1 MRTIEETRKR
11 WDILFSDND
20 TSSDLRAALQ
30 SEQGGNLCNDGL
42 RSSFLLFDGLDKTEW
57 APKVDE
63 FRDAYRALRDHFLK
77 YIEHPDDLESTAD
90 PLADDEQSPWQTL
103 RHDETLRT
111 EILQDVDRCLQE
123 NFFFQEPDTKS
134 KLTDILFVYSKLNP
148 DVGYRQGMHELLA
161 PILWA
166 VDRDS
171 VKPHPG
177 GLDANKDKSEG
188 LMLKLLDP
196 QFVEHDSFTLFLSVM
211 QTARIYYEH
220 GETRSAN
227 GQMDVIPIVD
237 RCHYLHKEALM
248 VVDHELAEHL
258 EAVDVLPQIFLTRW
272 MRLLFGREVPF
283 DDVLMMW
290 DLLFAHGLRSELVD
304 FTCIAMLLRIRWQCR
319 SAVLTADYTTALTLL
334 LRYPSPQ
341 PHTPQTFVHDAIY
354 LEQNPTAG
362 RGSFIISKYSG
373 RPPDS
378 NFRNHPGTRPTR
390 KAFLWEDFKKHSESN
405 SPVGFPARN
414 SPKSLESLFQDVS
427 QGIQR
432 RTETWGVAKAV
443 RGAVTEARKNMQ
455 TMHFEQNMRP
465 GFSRPV
471 SAASA
476 SDMQYKAP
484 MATTAASARLETK
497 INLLEERN
505 QALATILREALND
518 LGSQLANIKDLG
530 SDTSSAVKQAL
541 VKAESVQ
548 VCLEDSSI
556 PVDPPLDP
564 RVDGGLNQPD
574 KLQETVTS
582 TVGKSEG
589 NIVANERQSRTINPA
604 KTDTTGP
611 KAVSGTSSISLNT
624 ATRTNSV
631 RKTESARVIPSRST
645 VRPSLTDSGFSWM
658 LGGGRNL
665 SGFVSSTSP
674 PPEQTRHLDQSRGKP
689 KPNSLFGLS
698 GDDNPG
704 PDSEHSELALDSLR
718 GSRDLLSGTGPP

>member
-1 MRTIEETRKR
+1 MQ
-11 WDILFSDND
+11 
-20 TSSDLRAALQ
+20 A
-30 SEQGGNLCNDGL
+30 
-42 RSSFLLFDGLDKTEW
+42 FLLFDGLDRTEW
-57 APKVDE
+57 ASKLDE
-63 FRDAYRALRDHFLK
+63 SRDAYRALRDHFLK
-77 YIEHPDDLESTAD
+77 YIEHPDDLESTVD

-103 RHDETLRT
+103 RHDETLRA

-171 VKPHPG
+171 VKPRPG
-177 GLDANKDKSEG
+177 GLHANKDKSEG
-188 LMLKLLDP
+188 LMRKLLDA

-237 RCHYLHKEALM
+237 RCNYLHKEALAII
-248 VVDHELAEHL
+248 DNELAEHL

-283 DDVLMMW
+283 DDVLTMW
-290 DLLFAHGLRSELVD
+290 DLLFAHGLRSDLVD
-304 FTCIAMLLRIRWQCR
+304 FTCIAMLLRIRWQL
-319 SAVLTADYTTALTLL
+319 LTADYTTALTLL

-341 PHTPQTFVHDAIY
+341 PHTPQTFVHDALY
-354 LEQNPTAG
+354 LEQNPTAD

-378 NFRNHPGTRPTR
+378 KFRSDPSTRPTR
-390 KAFLWEDFKKHSESN
+390 KAFLWGDFKKRSASN
-405 SPVGFPARN
+405 SPAVSPARN

-455 TMHFEQNMRP
+455 TMNFDPNMRP
-465 GFSRPV
+465 GSSRPI

-476 SDMQYKAP
+476 SDIQSKAP
-484 MATTAASARLETK
+484 MASTGASTRLETK
-497 INLLEERN
+497 INLLEKRN

-518 LGSQLANIKDLG
+518 LGSQLANMKDLD

-548 VCLEDSSI
+548 VCLGDSSI
-556 PVDPPLDP
+556 PVEPPLET
-564 RVDGGLNQPD
+564 RLDGELAQPD
-574 KLQETVTS
+574 EFQEKVTS
-582 TVGKSEG
+582 ATGKEEG
-589 NIVANERQSRTINPA
+589 NIMANESQSRTIHPT
-604 KTDTTGP
+604 KSDTTGP
-611 KAVSGTSSISLNT
+611 KAESGTNATCLDT
-624 ATRTNSV
+624 ASRTNSG
-631 RKTESARVIPSRST
+631 RKESARAIRSRPA
-645 VRPSLTDSGFSWM
+645 VRPSMTDSGFSWM

-674 PPEQTRHLDQSRGKP
+674 PPEQTRHLDQTRKP
-689 KPNSLFGLS
+689 KPNALFGLS

-704 PDSEHSELALDSLR
+704 TDSEHSELALYSLR
-718 GSRDLLSGTGPP
+718 GSRDPLSGTGPL

>member
-11 WDILFSDND
+11 WDILFSDN
-20 TSSDLRAALQ
+20 TTTSDLRAALQ

-42 RSSFLLFDGLDKTEW
+42 RSVCWKAFLLFDGLEKTEW
-57 APKVDE
+57 APKLDE
-63 FRDAYRALRDHFLK
+63 SRGAYRALRDHFLK
-77 YIEHPDDLESTAD
+77 YIEHPDDLESTVD

-123 NFFFQEPDTKS
+123 NFFFQEPDTKA

-171 VKPHPG
+171 VKPHPE
-177 GLDANKDKSEG
+177 GLDANKDTSEG
-188 LMLKLLDP
+188 LMLEMLDA

-211 QTARIYYEH
+211 QTARLYYEH

-237 RCHYLHKEALM
+237 RCHYLHKEALAII
-248 VVDHELAEHL
+248 DHELAEHL
-258 EAVDVLPQIFLTRW
+258 EAVDILPQIFLTRW
-272 MRLLFGREVPF
+272 MRLLFGREFPF

-290 DLLFAHGLRSELVD
+290 DLLFAHGLRSDLVD
-304 FTCIAMLLRIRWQCR
+304 FTCIAMLLRIRWQL
-319 SAVLTADYTTALTLL
+319 LTADYTTALTLL

-341 PHTPQTFVHDAIY
+341 PHTAQTFVQDALY
-354 LEQNPTAG
+354 LEQNPTAD

-378 NFRNHPGTRPTR
+378 KFPNQPSTRPTR
-390 KAFLWEDFKKHSESN
+390 KAFLWEDFKKRSES
-405 SPVGFPARN
+405 SPPAGSPARN

-443 RGAVTEARKNMQ
+443 RGAVTEARKNMH
-455 TMHFEQNMRP
+455 TMHFEANMRP
-465 GFSRPV
+465 SSRPV
-471 SAASA
+471 SATSA
-476 SDMQYKAP
+476 SDMA
-484 MATTAASARLETK
+484 ATAALGRLETK
-497 INLLEERN
+497 INLFEKRN
-505 QALATILREALND
+505 QALATILREALDD
-518 LGSQLANIKDLG
+518 LGSQLANIKDLD
-530 SDTSSAVKQAL
+530 SDTTNAVKQAL
-541 VKAESVQ
+541 VKVESVQ
-548 VCLEDSSI
+548 ICLGDSSI

-564 RVDGGLNQPD
+564 RVDGELSQPTE
-574 KLQETVTS
+574 LQETVTS
-582 TVGKSEG
+582 TTGKAEG
-589 NIVANERQSRTINPA
+589 KIVANEGQSPTINPVKA
-604 KTDTTGP
+604 DMTGP
-611 KAVSGTSSISLNT
+611 KAESGTNSILDT
-624 ATRTNSV
+624 ASRTH
-631 RKTESARVIPSRST
+631 RKKESARTIPSRST
-645 VRPSLTDSGFSWM
+645 VRTSMTDSGFSWM

-674 PPEQTRHLDQSRGKP
+674 PPEQTRHLDQTRGKP
-689 KPNSLFGLS
+689 KPNALFGMS
-698 GDDNPG
+698 GDDNLG
-704 PDSEHSELALDSLR
+704 SDSEHSELALYSLR
-718 GSRDLLSGTGPP
+718 GSRDPLSGTGPP

>member
-11 WDILFSDND
+11 WDTLFSDNE
-20 TSSDLRAALQ
+20 TTSDLRAALH
-30 SEQGGNLCNDGL
+30 SEQGGTLCNDGL
-42 RSSFLLFDGLDKTEW
+42 RSVCWKAFLLFDGLDKTEW
-57 APKVDE
+57 APKLDE
-63 FRDAYRALRDHFLK
+63 SRDAYRALRDHFLK
-77 YIEHPDDLESTAD
+77 YIEHPDDLESTVD

-177 GLDANKDKSEG
+177 GLNGNKDKSEG
-188 LMLKLLDP
+188 LMLKLLDA
-196 QFVEHDSFTLFLSVM
+196 QYVEHDSFTLFLSVM

-237 RCHYLHKEALM
+237 RCHYLHKEALAII
-248 VVDHELAEHL
+248 DHELSEHL

-290 DLLFAHGLRSELVD
+290 DLLFAHGLRSDLVD
-304 FTCIAMLLRIRWQCR
+304 FTCIAMLLRIRWQL
-319 SAVLTADYTTALTLL
+319 LTADYTTALTLL

-341 PHTPQTFVHDAIY
+341 PHTPQTFVLDALY
-354 LEQNPTAG
+354 LEQNPTAD

-373 RPPDS
+373 RPSDS
-378 NFRNHPGTRPTR
+378 KIRNQTSTRPTR
-390 KAFLWEDFKKHSESN
+390 KAFLWEDFKRRSESN
-405 SPVGFPARN
+405 SPARSPTRN

-455 TMHFEQNMRP
+455 TMHFEPNMRP
-465 GFSRPV
+465 GSSRPI

-476 SDMQYKAP
+476 SDIQTKAP
-484 MATTAASARLETK
+484 MATPAALARLETK

-505 QALATILREALND
+505 QALATILREALDD
-518 LGSQLANIKDLG
+518 LGSQLANNKDLD
-530 SDTSSAVKQAL
+530 SDTNSAVKQAL

-548 VCLEDSSI
+548 VCLGDSSI

-564 RVDGGLNQPD
+564 RVDGALNQPD
-574 KLQETVTS
+574 ELQETVTS
-582 TVGKSEG
+582 TVGKAEG
-589 NIVANERQSRTINPA
+589 NIVANEDQSRTINAA
-604 KTDTTGP
+604 KADTTGP
-611 KAVSGTSSISLNT
+611 KAESGTNSILDTTS
-624 ATRTNSV
+624 RTNSD
-631 RKTESARVIPSRST
+631 RKTESARASPSRPT
-645 VRPSLTDSGFSWM
+645 VRPSMTDSGFSWM

-689 KPNSLFGLS
+689 KPNALFGLS
-698 GDDNPG
+698 GDENPG
-704 PDSEHSELALDSLR
+704 TDSEHSELALYSLR
-718 GSRDLLSGTGPP
+718 GSRDPLSGTGPP

>member
-11 WDILFSDND
+11 WDVLFSDND
-20 TSSDLRAALQ
+20 TPSDLRAALQ
-30 SEQGGNLCNDGL
+30 SEQGNLCNDGL
-42 RSSFLLFDGLDKTEW
+42 RSVCWKAFLLFDGLDKTEW
-57 APKVDE
+57 ASKLDE
-63 FRDAYRALRDHFLK
+63 SRDAYRALRDHFLK
-77 YIEHPDDLESTAD
+77 YIEHPDDLESTVD

-171 VKPHPG
+171 VKPHPEG
-177 GLDANKDKSEG
+177 PANKGKSEG
-188 LMLKLLDP
+188 LMLKLLDA

-220 GETRSAN
+220 GESRSAN

-237 RCHYLHKEALM
+237 RCHYLHKEALAII
-248 VVDHELAEHL
+248 DHELAEHL

-272 MRLLFGREVPF
+272 MRLLFGREFPF

-290 DLLFAHGLRSELVD
+290 DLLFAHGLRSDLVD
-304 FTCIAMLLRIRWQCR
+304 FTCIAMLLRIRWQL
-319 SAVLTADYTTALTLL
+319 LTADYTTALTLL
-334 LRYPSPQ
+334 LRYPSPE
-341 PHTPQTFVHDAIY
+341 PHTPQSFVHDALY
-354 LEQNPTAG
+354 LEQNPTAD

-378 NFRNHPGTRPTR
+378 KIRNQPGTRPTR
-390 KAFLWEDFKKHSESN
+390 KAFLWEDFKKRSERN
-405 SPVGFPARN
+405 SPTGSPARN

-432 RTETWGVAKAV
+432 RTEAWGVAKAV

-455 TMHFEQNMRP
+455 TMHYEPNMRP

-476 SDMQYKAP
+476 SDIQP
-484 MATTAASARLETK
+484 AASARLETK

-505 QALATILREALND
+505 QTLATILREALND
-518 LGSQLANIKDLG
+518 LGSQLANIKGLD
-530 SDTSSAVKQAL
+530 SDMNSAVKQAL

-548 VCLEDSSI
+548 VCLGDSSI

-564 RVDGGLNQPD
+564 RIDGELNQSD
-574 KLQETVTS
+574 ELQETDNS
-582 TVGKSEG
+582 MGKAEG
-589 NIVANERQSRTINPA
+589 NLVANQGPSRTISPNA
-604 KTDTTGP
+604 DTPGT
-611 KAVSGTSSISLNT
+611 KAESGTDVLAT
-624 ATRTNSV
+624 ASRTNRD
-631 RKTESARVIPSRST
+631 RKIESSRTIPSRST
-645 VRPSLTDSGFSWM
+645 VRPSMTDSGFSWM

-674 PPEQTRHLDQSRGKP
+674 PPEQTRLLDQTRGKP
-689 KPNSLFGLS
+689 NVLFRSS

-704 PDSEHSELALDSLR
+704 TDSGHSELPLHSLR
-718 GSRDLLSGTGPP
+718 GSRDPLSGTSP

>member
-20 TSSDLRAALQ
+20 TPSDLRAALR

-42 RSSFLLFDGLDKTEW
+42 RSVCWKAFLLFDGLDKAEW
-57 APKVDE
+57 APKLDE
-63 FRDAYRALRDHFLK
+63 SRDAYCALRDHFLK
-77 YIEHPDDLESTAD
+77 YIEHPDDLESTVD

-103 RHDETLRT
+103 RHDETLRA

-171 VKPHPG
+171 VKPQPG
-177 GLDANKDKSEG
+177 GLDASNKSED
-188 LMLKLLDP
+188 LMLKLLDT

-227 GQMDVIPIVD
+227 GQIDVIPIVD
-237 RCHYLHKEALM
+237 RCHYLHKEALAII
-248 VVDHELAEHL
+248 DHELAEHL

-272 MRLLFGREVPF
+272 MRLLFGREFPF
-283 DDVLMMW
+283 DDVLAMW
-290 DLLFAHGLRSELVD
+290 DLLFAHGLRSDLID
-304 FTCIAMLLRIRWQCR
+304 FTCIAMLLRIRWQL
-319 SAVLTADYTTALTLL
+319 LTADYTTALTLL

-341 PHTPQTFVHDAIY
+341 PHTPQNFVHDALY
-354 LEQNPTAG
+354 LEQNPTAD

-378 NFRNHPGTRPTR
+378 KLRNRPGTRPTR
-390 KAFLWEDFKKHSESN
+390 KAFLWEDFKKRSASN
-405 SPVGFPARN
+405 SPAGSSPRN
-414 SPKSLESLFQDVS
+414 SPKSLESLLQDVS
-427 QGIQR
+427 QGIQGIQR
-432 RTETWGVAKAV
+432 RTEAWGVAKAV

-455 TMHFEQNMRP
+455 TMHYEPNMRP
-465 GFSRPV
+465 GSSRPV

-476 SDMQYKAP
+476 SDIQPKTP
-484 MATTAASARLETK
+484 MATTASAKLGTK
-497 INLLEERN
+497 ISLLEERN

-518 LGSQLANIKDLG
+518 LGSQLANIKDLD
-530 SDTSSAVKQAL
+530 SETNSAVKQAL

-556 PVDPPLDP
+556 PVDPPLNP
-564 RVDGGLNQPD
+564 VVDGDSNQPAE
-574 KLQETVTS
+574 LQGTDNSATS
-582 TVGKSEG
+582 KSES
-589 NIVANERQSRTINPA
+589 NILVDKGQSQTIKPVKA
-604 KTDTTGP
+604 DTTGS
-611 KAVSGTSSISLNT
+611 KSESGTNPVVDMAS
-624 ATRTNSV
+624 RTDSV
-631 RKTESARVIPSRST
+631 RKTESARAIPSRST
-645 VRPSLTDSGFSWM
+645 VRPSMTDSGFSWM

-674 PPEQTRHLDQSRGKP
+674 PPEQTRHLDQIRGKP
-689 KPNSLFGLS
+689 NALFGS
-698 GDDNPG
+698 NGDDNPG
-704 PDSEHSELALDSLR
+704 TDSAHSELALHSLR
-718 GSRDLLSGTGPP
+718 GSRDPLSGTGPP

>member
-20 TSSDLRAALQ
+20 TPSDLRAALQ
-30 SEQGGNLCNDGL
+30 SEQGGNMCNDGL
-42 RSSFLLFDGLDKTEW
+42 RSVCWKAFLLFDGLDKAEW
-57 APKVDE
+57 APKLDE
-63 FRDAYRALRDHFLK
+63 SRDAYRALRDHFLK
-77 YIEHPDDLESTAD
+77 YIEHPDDLESTVD

-103 RHDETLRT
+103 RHDETLRA

-161 PILWA
+161 PVLWA

-171 VKPHPG
+171 VKPNPE
-177 GLDANKDKSEG
+177 GLDASEDKSEG
-188 LMLKLLDP
+188 LMRKLLDAE
-196 QFVEHDSFTLFLSVM
+196 FVEHDAFTLFLSVM

-237 RCHYLHKEALM
+237 RCHYLHKEALTII
-248 VVDHELAEHL
+248 DHELAEHL

-283 DDVLMMW
+283 DDALTMW

-304 FTCIAMLLRIRWQCR
+304 FTCIAMLLRIRWQL
-319 SAVLTADYTTALTLL
+319 LTADYTTALTLL

-341 PHTPQTFVHDAIY
+341 PHTPQSFVHDALY
-354 LEQNPTAG
+354 LEQNPTAD

-373 RPPDS
+373 RPPDVK
-378 NFRNHPGTRPTR
+378 FRQQPSTRPMR
-390 KAFLWEDFKKHSESN
+390 KAFLWEDFKKRSGSN
-405 SPVGFPARN
+405 SPTGLPARN
-414 SPKSLESLFQDVS
+414 SPNGLESLFQDVS

-455 TMHFEQNMRP
+455 TMNFDPNMRP
-465 GFSRPV
+465 GSSRPV
-471 SAASA
+471 SVASA
-476 SDMQYKAP
+476 SDIPSKAP
-484 MATTAASARLETK
+484 MASAVASARLETK
-497 INLLEERN
+497 INLLEKRN
-505 QALATILREALND
+505 QALATILREALDD

-530 SDTSSAVKQAL
+530 SDTNSAVKQAL

-548 VCLEDSSI
+548 VCLGDSSI

-564 RVDGGLNQPD
+564 RVDGELNQVD
-574 KLQETVTS
+574 ELQETVTS
-582 TVGKSEG
+582 TMGKEEG
-589 NIVANERQSRTINPA
+589 NVVANEGQSRTINPA
-604 KTDTTGP
+604 KADTAGP
-611 KAVSGTSSISLNT
+611 KAESGTNSTLDTGS
-624 ATRTNSV
+624 RTNSD
-631 RKTESARVIPSRST
+631 RKESARVIRSRPT
-645 VRPSLTDSGFSWM
+645 VRPSMTDSGFSWM

-674 PPEQTRHLDQSRGKP
+674 PPEQTRHLDQARGKP
-689 KPNSLFGLS
+689 KPNALFGLS

-704 PDSEHSELALDSLR
+704 PGSEHSELALYSLR
-718 GSRDLLSGTGPP
+718 ESRDPLSGTGPL

>member
-20 TSSDLRAALQ
+20 TPFDLRAALQ

-42 RSSFLLFDGLDKTEW
+42 RSAFLLFDGLDKTEW
-57 APKVDE
+57 AAKLDE
-63 FRDAYRALRDHFLK
+63 SRDAYRALRDHFLK
-77 YIEHPDDLESTAD
+77 YIEHPDDLESTVD

-161 PILWA
+161 PILWV

-171 VKPHPG
+171 VNPPPG
-177 GLDANKDKSEG
+177 GLDAKNDKSEG
-188 LMLKLLDP
+188 LMLKLLDA

-237 RCHYLHKEALM
+237 RCHYLHKEALTII
-248 VVDHELAEHL
+248 DHELAEHL

-272 MRLLFGREVPF
+272 MRLLFGRECPF

-304 FTCIAMLLRIRWQCR
+304 FTCIAMLLRIRWQLL
-319 SAVLTADYTTALTLL
+319 AADYTTALTLL

-341 PHTPQTFVHDAIY
+341 PHTPQTFVHDALY
-354 LEQNPTAG
+354 LEQNPTAD

-378 NFRNHPGTRPTR
+378 KIRNHPGARPTR
-390 KAFLWEDFKKHSESN
+390 KAFLWEDFKKRSESN
-405 SPVGFPARN
+405 SPGGSPARN

-432 RTETWGVAKAV
+432 RTEAWGVAKAV

-455 TMHFEQNMRP
+455 TMHYEANMR
-465 GFSRPV
+465 GSSRIV
-471 SAASA
+471 SAASS
-476 SDMQYKAP
+476 SDIQPKAL
-484 MATTAASARLETK
+484 MATTATSARLETK
-497 INLLEERN
+497 INQLEERN

-518 LGSQLANIKDLG
+518 LGSQLANIKDLD
-530 SDTSSAVKQAL
+530 SDTNSAVKQAL
-541 VKAESVQ
+541 IKAESVQ
-548 VCLEDSSI
+548 VCLADSSI
-556 PVDPPLDP
+556 PVDPPLEP
-564 RVDGGLNQPD
+564 HVDSELSQLD
-574 KLQETVTS
+574 ESQETITS
-582 TVGKSEG
+582 TMGKTEG
-589 NIVANERQSRTINPA
+589 NIVADEGQSRTTSPA
-604 KTDTTGP
+604 NMDTTGP
-611 KAVSGTSSISLNT
+611 KTESGTHSVL
-624 ATRTNSV
+624 ATRSRMNSD
-631 RKTESARVIPSRST
+631 RKTENARAIPSRST
-645 VRPSLTDSGFSWM
+645 VRSTVRPSMTDSGFSWM

-689 KPNSLFGLS
+689 NTLFGS
-698 GDDNPG
+698 NGEDNLG
-704 PDSEHSELALDSLR
+704 TDSEHGQLALHSLR
-718 GSRDLLSGTGPP
+718 GSRDPLSGTGPP